1 MVRKIENREIITLGE
16 ASEKYNDCRFV
27 FVYTEDIDYG
37 GEESKGYVAYT
48 YDKES
53 EMRQIPK
60 DDIGD
65 KSYGHDWGRNYD
77 PEPYPVI
84 GGIVYGNEGY

>member
-16 ASEKYNDCRFV
+16 AAQKYNDCRFV
-27 FVYTEDIDYG
+27 FVYTESINYG

-53 EMRQIPK
+53 EMRQIPREEFK
-60 DDIGD
+60 G
-65 KSYGHDWGRNYD
+65 KSCGFDWGRNYD

-84 GGIVYGNEGY
+84 GGIVYGNDDY